1 MPVGEGNGE
10 YLQPEVHHTP
20 QHWDIHLPALW
31 QLQLMSQSRREKHCD
46 ANTQTKDLGEKHL
59 VADNRM
65 SFMLDVGDITDL
77 LAATGTGE
85 RETIPSHFLPQ

>member
-10 YLQPEVHHTP
+10 YLQPEVHYTP

-46 ANTQTKDLGEKHL
+46 ANIQTKDLGGEHL
-59 VADNRM
+59 VADNRI
-65 SFMLDVGDITDL
+65 SFMLDGGDITDL
-77 LAATGTGE
+77 LAAAGAGE